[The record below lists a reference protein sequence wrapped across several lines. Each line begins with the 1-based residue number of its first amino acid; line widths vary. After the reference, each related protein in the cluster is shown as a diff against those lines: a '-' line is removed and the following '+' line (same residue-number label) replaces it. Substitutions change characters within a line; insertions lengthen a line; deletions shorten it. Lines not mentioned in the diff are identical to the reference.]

1 MSVELSFLGIPRN
14 LTTAV
19 LALAIGIG
27 VALALGAAMRTLFG
41 RALSP
46 LIRWTINAL
55 LVFVA
60 IETFLYFGGPAL
72 PAGLYNY
79 ISFLAWTLFFAAVF
93 RFLLRMIMGFLAK
106 RGSAAAVNPLIRH
119 ILFVLLLALVV
130 SVLLREILDVHVT
143 SIVATSAVLTAVIGL
158 ALQSTLANVI
168 AGLTIQTDRLFKPG
182 DWVALGEHKGVVLE
196 TSIRSTKIRTREHV
210 IVVVPNGKI
219 IEAPVVNYSQPGP
232 EYIRPFFVSVGYEH
246 SPGEVKEAIR
256 EALAGQPHILQDPPA
271 AIRVDS
277 YGDFA
282 VSYEIRAWVKDG
294 VFEELVRDE
303 ALTRMWYIF
312 KRHGIRIPFPI
323 RDVML
328 HAPPDPDRIAGETA
342 RGVEA
347 LLRDVQIMSPLSEE
361 ERSRVARAAHVHRYA
376 RGEVLFRQGD
386 AGESFF
392 LIRSGSVDIVIQ
404 DASGTER
411 NLATLGP
418 GEYFGEMSLLTGE
431 PRSAT
436 ARVTRDLV
444 VVVVT
449 KDHFASLLEANPELA
464 DRFSETLARRQA
476 EIHAELARETG
487 EAQAFSSEEYR
498 RGLRGRI
505 RQFFRLKPRKER

>member
-1 MSVELSFLGIPRN
+1 MALEAQLRQAQKMDAVGTLAGGISHDFKN
-14 LTTAV
+14 
-19 LALAIGIG
+19 
-27 VALALGAAMRTLFG
+27 
-41 RALSP
+41 
-46 LIRWTINAL
+46 
-55 LVFVA
+55 
-60 IETFLYFGGPAL
+60 
-72 PAGLYNY
+72 
-79 ISFLAWTLFFAAVF
+79 
-93 RFLLRMIMGFLAK
+93 
-106 RGSAAAVNPLIRH
+106 
-119 ILFVLLLALVV
+119 
-130 SVLLREILDVHVT
+130 
-143 SIVATSAVLTAVIGL
+143 VLTAVIGL
-158 ALQSTLANVI
+158 ALQSTLSNVI

-182 DWVALGEHKGVVLE
+182 DWVALGEHKGIVLE
-196 TSIRSTKIRTREHV
+196 TSIRSTKIRTRENV

-219 IEAPVVNYSQPGP
+219 IEAPVVNFSQPGP

-256 EALAGQPHILQDPPA
+256 EALAGQPHIIQDPPA

-312 KRHGIRIPFPI
+312 KRRGIRIPFPI
-323 RDVML
+323 RDVTL
-328 HAPPDPDRIAGETA
+328 HAPQDAERIAGETA

-376 RGEVLFRQGD
+376 SGEVLFRQGD

-411 NLATLGP
+411 HLATLGP

-449 KDHFASLLEANPELA
+449 EGRVEVVERRGRHEGPF
-464 DRFSETLARRQA
+464 RGTARDQSGAGRPVLGYARQA
-476 EIHAELARETG
+476 AGGDPRRVGAGDGPGSGVLFGGIQAGTPRPDPPVLPPEAEEGGVMSDLSTHQPVDAATRTGVDSRELSHR
-487 EAQAFSSEEYR
+487 EKR
-498 RGLRGRI
+498 
-505 RQFFRLKPRKER
+505 